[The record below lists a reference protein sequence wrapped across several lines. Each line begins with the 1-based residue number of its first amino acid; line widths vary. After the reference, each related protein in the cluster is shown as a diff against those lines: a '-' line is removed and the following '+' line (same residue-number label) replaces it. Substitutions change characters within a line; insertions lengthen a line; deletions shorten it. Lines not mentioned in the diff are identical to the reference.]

1 MIDKPDEYLSKREQQ
16 IMELVYELETAS
28 ANDLVER
35 LPGNPSNSTVRT
47 LLRILENKGRLKH
60 EGVDGKFVY
69 SATTPRPTAARSALS
84 GVVRTFYK
92 GSVTDVMAALLSAD
106 GPGLTDS
113 ELDEL
118 QELIQRAKE
127 EGR

>member
-92 GSVTDVMAALLSAD
+92 GSVTDVMATLLGAD